1 MGISKIAL
9 KNYLEILYFLNGKKI
24 MNFKIFLTLYY
35 SKVTIINCLK
45 RSFSNIFVGS
55 TQVCAQLVL
64 HDYWKCKNY
73 IV

>member
-1 MGISKIAL
+1 MAL

-45 RSFSNIFVGS
+45 GLLAFFCYTSLCAVSS
-55 TQVCAQLVL
+55 T
-64 HDYWKCKNY
+64 
-73 IV
+73 